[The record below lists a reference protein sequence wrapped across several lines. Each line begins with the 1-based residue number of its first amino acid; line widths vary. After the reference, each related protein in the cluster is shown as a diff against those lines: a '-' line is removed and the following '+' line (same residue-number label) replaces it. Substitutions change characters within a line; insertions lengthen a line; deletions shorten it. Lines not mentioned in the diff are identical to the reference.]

1 MTNEITK
8 AQFIKNCNIDTKSLS
23 QEQINQVQDLLYK
36 HRNIFSDELVTP
48 GFTMAAPY
56 KTANK
61 HNDIIKMEIEKM
73 LEKGI
78 ISPSKSPW
86 SAPVVLVKKK
96 DGTIRFCVDYRKLN
110 EITERDSY
118 PIPNINETLDYLS
131 NNLYFSALDMTSG
144 YWQIPV
150 KEEDKQKT
158 AFITKYGLFEFNVMP
173 FGLKNAPATFQRTM
187 DTVLSGLTWISCLV
201 YIDDVIIY
209 SKTYEKHLK
218 ISQV

>member
-1 MTNEITK
+1 MRLLKEI
-8 AQFIKNCNIDTKSLS
+8 
-23 QEQINQVQDLLYK
+23 
-36 HRNIFSDELVTP
+36 
-48 GFTMAAPY
+48 
-56 KTANK
+56 
-61 HNDIIKMEIEKM
+61 
-73 LEKGI
+73 
-78 ISPSKSPW
+78 
-86 SAPVVLVKKK
+86 
-96 DGTIRFCVDYRKLN
+96 
-110 EITERDSY
+110 
-118 PIPNINETLDYLS
+118 PILFPI
-131 NNLYFSALDMTSG
+131 FSALDMTSG

>member
-1 MTNEITK
+1 
-8 AQFIKNCNIDTKSLS
+8 
-23 QEQINQVQDLLYK
+23 
-36 HRNIFSDELVTP
+36 
-48 GFTMAAPY
+48 
-56 KTANK
+56 
-61 HNDIIKMEIEKM
+61 
-73 LEKGI
+73 
-78 ISPSKSPW
+78 
-86 SAPVVLVKKK
+86 
-96 DGTIRFCVDYRKLN
+96 
-110 EITERDSY
+110 
-118 PIPNINETLDYLS
+118 
-131 NNLYFSALDMTSG
+131 MTSG

>member
-1 MTNEITK
+1 MEPRTEIIMLESNTDKLSSNILVARSIVQTKENQVPIRIANIGKHAIKIYEGTHIGNLQPMTNEITK

-118 PIPNINETLDYLS
+118 PIPNIFTTRY
-131 NNLYFSALDMTSG
+131 
-144 YWQIPV
+144 
-150 KEEDKQKT
+150 DK
-158 AFITKYGLFEFNVMP
+158 
-173 FGLKNAPATFQRTM
+173 
-187 DTVLSGLTWISCLV
+187 WILANTG
-201 YIDDVIIY
+201 
-209 SKTYEKHLK
+209 KGRR
-218 ISQV
+218 